1 MVAKFK
7 ILSMDLI
14 ISLRKMF
21 EKYSSNN
28 PVNRIRMTCAFAFS
42 HPAHIIASFFAS
54 GVIRPAPGTWGT
66 LAGWIVFVLLDPW
79 IPYAAWFFIV
89 AATFFIGAWACQKT
103 SEDLGVQDH
112 GSIVIDEVFAIW
124 LLLAL
129 MPPTLL
135 WQIAAFV
142 AFRFFDIVKLP
153 PADYFD
159 KKMKNGFGI
168 MLDDAIAA
176 VYAWLILFAVQWVLY

>member
-1 MVAKFK
+1 
-7 ILSMDLI
+7 MDLTT
-14 ISLRKMF
+14 SHNEML
-21 EKYSSNN
+21 EKYSSDN
-28 PVNRIRMTCAFAFS
+28 PVNKVRMTMAFAFS
-42 HPAHIIASFFAS
+42 HPAHMIASFFGS

-66 LAGWIVFVLLDPW
+66 LAGWIVFVLLNPW
-79 IPYAAWFFIV
+79 IPYTAWFFIV
-89 AATFFIGAWACQKT
+89 AVSFLSLALACQKT
-103 SEDLGVQDH
+103 SNYLGVPDH

-129 MPPTLL
+129 VPPSLV
-135 WQIAAFV
+135 WQVAAFV

-159 KKMKNGFGI
+159 QKMKNGFGV

-176 VYAWLILFAVQWVLY
+176 LYAWIVLSVAQWVLY

>member
-1 MVAKFK
+1 MG
-7 ILSMDLI
+7 LI
-14 ISLRKMF
+14 TSLNKML
-21 EKYSSNN
+21 EKYSSDN
-28 PVNRIRMTCAFAFS
+28 PVNKVHMTLGFAFS
-42 HPAHIIASFFAS
+42 HPAHMIASFFGS

-66 LAGWIVFVLLDPW
+66 LAGWIVFVLLNPW
-79 IPYAAWFFIV
+79 IPYPAWFFIV
-89 AATFFIGAWACQKT
+89 VLSFLLGAWACQKT
-103 SEDLGVQDH
+103 SDDLGVPDH

-129 MPPTLL
+129 VPPVLS

-159 KKMKNGFGI
+159 QKMKNGFGI

-176 VYAWLILFAVQWVLY
+176 LYAWLVLLAAQWLLY

>member
-7 ILSMDLI
+7 ILFMDLI

-21 EKYSSNN
+21 EKYSSKN
-28 PVNRIRMTCAFAFS
+28 PVNKVRMTCDFAFS
-42 HPAHIIASFFAS
+42 HPAHTIASFFAS
-54 GVIRPAPGTWGT
+54 GVIRPASGTWGT
-66 LAGWIVFVLLDPW
+66 LAGWIMFVLLDPW
-79 IPYAAWFFIV
+79 IPYTAWFFIV

>member
-1 MVAKFK
+1 
-7 ILSMDLI
+7 MDLTT
-14 ISLRKMF
+14 SHNEML
-21 EKYSSNN
+21 EKYSSDN
-28 PVNRIRMTCAFAFS
+28 PVNKMRMTMAFAFS
-42 HPAHIIASFFAS
+42 HPAHMIASFFGS

-66 LAGWIVFVLLDPW
+66 LAGWIVFVLLNPW
-79 IPYAAWFFIV
+79 IPYTAWFFIV
-89 AATFFIGAWACQKT
+89 AVSFLAGAWACQKT
-103 SEDLGVQDH
+103 SDDLGVPDH

-129 MPPTLL
+129 VPPSLI
-135 WQIAAFV
+135 WQVAAFV

-159 KKMKNGFGI
+159 QKMKNGFGI

-176 VYAWLILFAVQWVLY
+176 LYAWIVLLVAQWVLY

>member
-1 MVAKFK
+1 MG
-7 ILSMDLI
+7 LI
-14 ISLRKMF
+14 TSLNKML
-21 EKYSSNN
+21 EKYSSDN
-28 PVNRIRMTCAFAFS
+28 PVNKVHMTLGFAFS
-42 HPAHIIASFFAS
+42 HPAHMIASFFGS

-66 LAGWIVFVLLDPW
+66 LAGWIVFVLLNPW
-79 IPYAAWFFIV
+79 ILL
-89 AATFFIGAWACQKT
+89 GAWACQKT
-103 SEDLGVQDH
+103 SDDLGVPDH
-112 GSIVIDEVFAIW
+112 GYIVIDEVFAIW

-129 MPPTLL
+129 VPPVLS

-159 KKMKNGFGI
+159 QKMKNGFGI

-176 VYAWLILFAVQWVLY
+176 LYAWLVLLAAQWLLY

>member
-1 MVAKFK
+1 M
-7 ILSMDLI
+7 
-14 ISLRKMF
+14 
-21 EKYSSNN
+21 
-28 PVNRIRMTCAFAFS
+28 
-42 HPAHIIASFFAS
+42 SF
-54 GVIRPAPGTWGT
+54 
-66 LAGWIVFVLLDPW
+66 LL
-79 IPYAAWFFIV
+79 
-89 AATFFIGAWACQKT
+89 GAWACQKT
-103 SEDLGVQDH
+103 SDDLGVPDH

-129 MPPTLL
+129 VPPVLS

-159 KKMKNGFGI
+159 QKMKNGFGI

-176 VYAWLILFAVQWVLY
+176 LYAWLVLLAAQWLLY